1 MTLLV
6 KYSAISGG
14 GKSVNSICFEN
25 TMLSFPSSQVK
36 IEIEREW
43 KRLKVVAEQV
53 GRRSRTR
60 PALFS
65 AAVFKAGSLRAMPSN
80 YPALELISRGCALAE
95 HDFCC
100 SLSAASLS

>member
-53 GRRSRTR
+53 RDVEAERDR
-60 PALFS
+60 LFS
-65 AAVFKAGSLRAMPSN
+65 ARPYSK
-80 YPALELISRGCALAE
+80 PA
-95 HDFCC
+95 H
-100 SLSAASLS
+100 